1 MLMDGGRGEKAHI
14 TKISHT
20 YKIMELVRILLYIRK
35 IQKIN
40 QSRDIPIEFYFYLHF
55 SIGNQQALLYQATH
69 L

>member
-1 MLMDGGRGEKAHI
+1 MDGGRGEKAHI

-55 SIGNQQALLYQATH
+55 AIGNQQALLYQATH